1 MMRWVEV
8 FEGLYGRAPV
18 GCGEAALVAAE
29 ARLGVELPAELRG
42 FLSAVGREAVVME
55 VHDRFLAPDALA
67 VADGRVVFCEENQ
80 GVCMWGCA
88 VGELAP
94 RVEVGN
100 LVHAAEPVG
109 LEWHLEEVE
118 LETFLE
124 ERVVLQAA
132 FGGFPH
138 GATVGLQGADE
149 ALARGWE
156 ERVRRGC
163 LRVHG
168 RPGVLVVSFAAGG
181 ALSVAA
187 RTEAELERACD
198 ELRRPD

>member
-1 MMRWVEV
+1 MRWVEV

-88 VGELAP
+88 VSWTRILTTSVSYAP
-94 RVEVGN
+94 
-100 LVHAAEPVG
+100 
-109 LEWHLEEVE
+109 
-118 LETFLE
+118 
-124 ERVVLQAA
+124 
-132 FGGFPH
+132 
-138 GATVGLQGADE
+138 
-149 ALARGWE
+149 
-156 ERVRRGC
+156 
-163 LRVHG
+163 
-168 RPGVLVVSFAAGG
+168 RPGVMAASKPWWRSQT
-181 ALSVAA
+181 A
-187 RTEAELERACD
+187 
-198 ELRRPD
+198 